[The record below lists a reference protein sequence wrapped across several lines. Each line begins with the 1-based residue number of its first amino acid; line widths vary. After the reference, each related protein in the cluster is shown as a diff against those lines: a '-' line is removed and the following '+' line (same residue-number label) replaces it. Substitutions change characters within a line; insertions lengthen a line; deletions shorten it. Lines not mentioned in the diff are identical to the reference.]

1 KVPIDI
7 IHTVF
12 LDIMSQTGGNHSSGN
27 HANIVRASEYTS
39 EFLAMSFR
47 DFPDWIVLGLTI
59 GAAYF
64 LGQKEKTRPFSV
76 LLFVTGIFLSFHTVR
91 DVWFVVISAI
101 IIIASSRPAPLI
113 DNHFKIKKAQ
123 MLVAAVIIGLVV
135 IFFVHTR
142 KLTENGLNDAVA
154 KSYPTAAVE
163 IIKTRGYSGPLY
175 NHYNWGGYLI
185 WQLPDLLVSMDGR
198 GNAYGDE
205 KIVRS
210 VKIWNGA
217 RDWADD
223 SELAQSKLVIAD
235 VNMPLASLLRY
246 DKRFDL
252 VYEDDMAVLF
262 IAKPATT
269 K

>member
-1 KVPIDI
+1 
-7 IHTVF
+7 TVF

-39 EFLAMSFR
+39 EFHAMSFR
-47 DFPDWIVLGLTI
+47 NFPDWIVLGLTL

-64 LGQKEKTRPFSV
+64 LGQKVKVRHFYV
-76 LLFVTGIFLSFHTVR
+76 LLFVTGIFLSFHTMR

-113 DNHFKIKKAQ
+113 DNRFKIKKAQ
-123 MLVAAVIIGLVV
+123 MIVAAVIVGLVV

-142 KLTENGLNDAVA
+142 KLTENGLNAAVA

-185 WQLPDLLVSMDGR
+185 WQLPELLVSMDGR

-210 VKIWNGA
+210 IKIWNGA

-223 SELAQSKLVIAD
+223 AELAQSKLIIAD
-235 VNMPLASLLRY
+235 VNMPLASLLRF

-252 VYEDDMAVLF
+252 VYEDDMTVLF
-262 IAKPATT
+262 IAKPTTT